1 MLKIGGRTMLYK
13 RTEYFRHT
21 FSMPLDAK
29 IRILMSDGKESGV
42 GNCQLIDLSPG
53 GAKLLSSFNIPF
65 QRDAVRMHLEFT
77 LYQMKVDVY
86 GFVVWK
92 ENDGAS
98 FMYGF
103 DFDENAQTEELI
115 VNELK
120 LYRKQE
126 VEKKK
131 YK

>member
-1 MLKIGGRTMLYK
+1 MLYK

-21 FSMPLDAK
+21 FGTPLDAK
-29 IRILMSDGKESGV
+29 FRILMSDGKESGV
-42 GNCQLIDLSPG
+42 GDCQLIDLSPG
-53 GAKLLSSFNIPF
+53 GAKLLSMFNIPF

-77 LYQMKVDVY
+77 LYQVKLDVH
-86 GFVVWK
+86 GIVVWK
-92 ENDGAS
+92 ESTGNG
-98 FMYGF
+98 FTYGF
-103 DFDENAQTEELI
+103 DFDENAQTEQLI

-131 YK
+131 NK